1 MQNRWTIPITIIAF
15 ILAAGC
21 AATNPAPE
29 SPVIPAVNPS
39 VTVTT
44 MVPGPFALH
53 VANLASGDPLPDAY
67 TCRGLSESPGVSWDN
82 VPAGTKSLVLLV
94 VDPDAQQGG
103 FTHWIVYNI
112 PPESRELKRAQPN
125 LKDLSNGAQQGE
137 NSAGSRSYF
146 PPCPP
151 PGPAHRYNFLLFA
164 VDMDIV
170 QPAADRDSIDQ
181 ALAGHTLGQAKF
193 ITTYKR

>member
-15 ILAAGC
+15 ILSAGC

-29 SPVIPAVNPS
+29 SPVLPAVSPS

-44 MVPGPFALH
+44 PLPGPFTLH
-53 VANLASGDPLPDAY
+53 VANLNPGDPLPDNY
-67 TCRGLSESPGVSWDN
+67 TCKGTSESPEVSWDN

-94 VDPDAQQGG
+94 VDPDAQNGV

-112 PPESRELKRAQPN
+112 PPESRGLTPAQPN
-125 LKDLSNGAQQGE
+125 LKVLSNGAQQGE
-137 NSAGSRSYF
+137 NSAGSRSYY

-170 QPAADRDSIDQ
+170 QPAADRDSIDW
-181 ALAGHTLGQAKF
+181 ALDGHTLGQAKF
-193 ITTYKR
+193 TTTFKR